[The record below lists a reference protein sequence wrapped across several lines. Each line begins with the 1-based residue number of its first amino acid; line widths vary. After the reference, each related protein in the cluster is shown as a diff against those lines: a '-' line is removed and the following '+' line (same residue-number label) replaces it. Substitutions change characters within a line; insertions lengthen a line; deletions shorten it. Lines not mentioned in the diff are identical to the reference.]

1 MQPAQVPPRD
11 DADPPLAPPPSYNAA
26 IASPLIPS
34 STPGPSSSSSLAAHP
49 AFQHKH
55 AHLGLPSGFFLLRN
69 RAQGKTLDLLHHKT
83 HEGAEFGLHPV
94 KSPSLRGVS
103 LQHNANNQLF
113 FLDWEGQLVA
123 AAASREVDVVDAQ
136 LSLAYPHPITTFPS
150 QPSHPLPRFRLDPVT
165 HTLHVLFSSDP
176 LYRGPHAPP
185 DWRDEDYVLEAVPRK
200 RRPQDA
206 RRTAPAALL
215 GELGSKAGDVL
226 SGLGGGLGEKL
237 GGFFGGRLEPSSTGP
252 VRKEHELPL
261 PPPPVPD
268 KALTPSPSS
277 PSAPIASTSTPATA
291 PLPSALTHPVPQ
303 LLAEDDSDS
312 DSEPAAYRPVRV
324 VRLPRRWRDKF
335 PASALRASP
344 STSFGVTQWPASSKE
359 LRTWRRRQW
368 EVVPVTV
375 QPVPAKEWLVSSP
388 SGSLDSSRS
397 PSEAD
402 YDSEDEAEAIARAP
416 PLPSS
421 SAGPGPMLSS
431 LSSAASSAQTH
442 AVSAATALS
451 GMLSSAFTPRAGDED
466 GDSGEDG
473 PSLPE
478 LPSASPSAASGT
490 QPRDAEGEWDDAAE
504 LKEKEIEG
512 LGISDAPTKEAE
524 QAVEEQQAG
533 EADSVVVALPE
544 GWEREVDDEGKQA
557 K

>member
-83 HEGAEFGLHPV
+83 HEGAEYAAV
-94 KSPSLRGVS
+94 SPAERRAGALMR
-103 LQHNANNQLF
+103 
-113 FLDWEGQLVA
+113 
-123 AAASREVDVVDAQ
+123 SREQIRPAPYAQ